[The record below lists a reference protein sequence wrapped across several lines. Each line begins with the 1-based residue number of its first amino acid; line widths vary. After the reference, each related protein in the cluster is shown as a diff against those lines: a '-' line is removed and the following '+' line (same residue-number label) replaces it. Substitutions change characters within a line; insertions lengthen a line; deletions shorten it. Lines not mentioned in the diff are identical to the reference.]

1 VAASAPSSAF
11 AVGVTGTVISPQTLM
26 LRWNGHRWTPVS
38 TGNPGFSNVLGG
50 VDTTSPHDAWAVGTA
65 GGEVDGNQ
73 AFAVHCC

>member
-1 VAASAPSSAF
+1 
-11 AVGVTGTVISPQTLM
+11 
-26 LRWNGHRWTPVS
+26 
-38 TGNPGFSNVLGG
+38 